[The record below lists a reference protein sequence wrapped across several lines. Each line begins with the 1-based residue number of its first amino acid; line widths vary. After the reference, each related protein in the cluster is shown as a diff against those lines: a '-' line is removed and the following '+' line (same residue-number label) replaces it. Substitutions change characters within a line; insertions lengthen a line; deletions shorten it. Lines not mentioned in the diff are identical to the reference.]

1 MLADQLPWIS
11 LARSDNEPSILG
23 RVLAAPPLRS
33 PPVRRRACRDRR
45 GERLEDQRWRSLS
58 PSKAL
63 AESSD
68 DRVLVL
74 DDYPGIISAEIH
86 GDLEFFIR

>member
-1 MLADQLPWIS
+1 MP
-11 LARSDNEPSILG
+11 RS
-23 RVLAAPPLRS
+23 
-33 PPVRRRACRDRR
+33 R
-45 GERLEDQRWRSLS
+45 GERLEDQRSRSLS

-68 DRVLVL
+68 ERVRVL
-74 DDYPGIISAEIH
+74 DDYPGIISSEIH